1 MKKFV
6 IILLAA
12 ISLSSCKSESKETVD
27 LEENR
32 AKSYDQND
40 GLVTISGKFFYDE
53 VKKAAIIQKDDNTVY
68 GVVIDDN
75 MQLLNEQVKPL
86 KVNTYDMIPVTVRVR
101 RFEKPANEEGW
112 PLRVEIKEILKIDKP
127 SEDDDIIKLGS
138 N

>member
-1 MKKFV
+1 
-6 IILLAA
+6 
-12 ISLSSCKSESKETVD
+12 
-27 LEENR
+27 
-32 AKSYDQND
+32 
-40 GLVTISGKFFYDE
+40 
-53 VKKAAIIQKDDNTVY
+53 
-68 GVVIDDN
+68 